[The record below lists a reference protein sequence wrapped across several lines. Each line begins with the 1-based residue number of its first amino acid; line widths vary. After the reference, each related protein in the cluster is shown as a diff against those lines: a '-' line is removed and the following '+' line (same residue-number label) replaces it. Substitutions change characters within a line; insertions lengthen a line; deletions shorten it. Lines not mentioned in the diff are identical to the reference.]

1 MMAKYVVSVLI
12 ALALVAP
19 TDFASAASKPP
30 KLAKCDGKKRRP
42 ANPYGSILPSVDPLA
57 GTSTPAGKAGG
68 DGQPRKGVEVFP
80 QKPSAA
86 AKSGKADAMPES
98 QVPPISS
105 RSMPSPNQSC

>member
-19 TDFASAASKPP
+19 TDFASAASKSP

-42 ANPYGSILPSVDPLA
+42 ANPYGSILPSVD
-57 GTSTPAGKAGG
+57 
-68 DGQPRKGVEVFP
+68 
-80 QKPSAA
+80 
-86 AKSGKADAMPES
+86 
-98 QVPPISS
+98 